1 MIPLTL
7 QEYGRAEKAFARYDC
22 YTVMKKILSINKSD
36 PLISPLGMEFIDFL
50 EVPSALPTW
59 LKEEELQYFTS
70 KFQKTGFSGP
80 LNYYRAM
87 DL

>member
-1 MIPLTL
+1 
-7 QEYGRAEKAFARYDC
+7 
-22 YTVMKKILSINKSD
+22 MKKILSINKSD

-59 LKEEELQYFTS
+59 LNEEELQYFTS
-70 KFQKTGFSGP
+70 KFQKTGFTGP